1 MSHRYFNTEL
11 IMSTRFFSQQQ
22 AASSL
27 EKYEIN
33 ITNVIF
39 KTDAYNEKFQNSGNL
54 SFNFIP
60 NTNKDTDQIQMSMQL
75 NQNTNQTSAISAV
88 VRTYTDKQNM
98 KVQLNTGN
106 ITLQTSDDSYM
117 YFITSY
123 IRKIYAK
130 NSQDDPSNST
140 YLVDTKTVN
149 VQENV
154 YSINEEYEF
163 SGEILQGRPIIVVE
177 YFIVT
182 SCFMN
187 TVECLISTNG
197 IGINNTSPASYNLRA
212 NIYKD
217 GSSKPW
223 GNFNRPYIQ
232 FTKEDGDSHSELW
245 GITYEDSLINRGNLV
260 IPDFKMISF
269 QVVYR
274 ADNNQPFSSTY
285 CILYSVDSNDGY
297 TKLEDWHISTTVLA
311 GSDTWVE
318 SNVSIPQTCCKLL
331 LDIELIP

>member
-1 MSHRYFNTEL
+1 
-11 IMSTRFFSQQQ
+11 MSTRFFSQQQ

-39 KTDAYNEKFQNSGNL
+39 KTDAYNEKFQQSGNL
-54 SFNFIP
+54 SFNLIP

-130 NSQDDPSNST
+130 NSQNDPNNST

-163 SGEILQGRPIIVVE
+163 SGEILQGRPVIVVE
-177 YFIVT
+177 YYIVT

-187 TVECLISTNG
+187 TVECLISTNS
-197 IGINNTSPASYNLRA
+197 IGINNTSPANYNLKASIRK
-212 NIYKD
+212 N
-217 GSSKPW
+217 GSTASD

-232 FTKEDGDSHSELW
+232 FTKEDGDSHSEQW
-245 GITYEDSLINRGNLV
+245 RITYDDSLINRGNLV
-260 IPDFKMISF
+260 IPSFRMISS

-274 ADNNQPFSSTY
+274 ADNNQPFSITY
-285 CILYSVDSNDGY
+285 CILYSVDSNGGY
-297 TKLEDWHISTTVLA
+297 TKLEDWDISTTVLA
-311 GSDTWVE
+311 GSDAWVE

>member
-1 MSHRYFNTEL
+1 
-11 IMSTRFFSQQQ
+11 MSTRFFSQQQ

-39 KTDAYNEKFQNSGNL
+39 KTDAYNEKFQQSGNL
-54 SFNFIP
+54 SFNLIP

-75 NQNTNQTSAISAV
+75 NRNTNQTSAISGV

-106 ITLQTSDDSYM
+106 ITLQTADDSYV

-130 NSQDDPSNST
+130 NSQDDPNNST
-140 YLVDTKTVN
+140 YLVDTKTVK

-163 SGEILQGRPIIVVE
+163 SGGILQGRPVIVVE
-177 YFIVT
+177 YFIIT
-182 SCFMN
+182 SCYMN
-187 TVECLISTNG
+187 TVECLISTNN
-197 IGINNTSPASYNLRA
+197 IGINNTTPASYNLTASIRK
-212 NIYKD
+212 N
-217 GSSKPW
+217 GSTASD

-232 FTKEDGDSHSELW
+232 FTKEDGDSHSEQW
-245 GITYEDSLINRGNLV
+245 AITYDDSLINRGNLI
-260 IPDFKMISF
+260 IPSFMMISS
-269 QVVYR
+269 QVAYR
-274 ADNNQPFSSTY
+274 ADNDQPFSSTY
-285 CILYSVDSNDGY
+285 CILYSVDSNGGY
-297 TKLEDWHISTTVLA
+297 TKLEDWHISTTVLI
-311 GSDTWVE
+311 GSDAWVE
-318 SNVSIPQTCCKLL
+318 SNVNIPQTCCKLF

>member
-1 MSHRYFNTEL
+1 
-11 IMSTRFFSQQQ
+11 MSTRFFSQQQ

-39 KTDAYNEKFQNSGNL
+39 KTDAYNEKFQQSGNL
-54 SFNFIP
+54 SFNLIP

-75 NQNTNQTSAISAV
+75 NWNTNQTSAISGV
-88 VRTYTDKQNM
+88 VKTYTDKQNM

-106 ITLQTSDDSYM
+106 ITLKTSDGSYI

-130 NSQDDPSNST
+130 NSQNDPNNST

-163 SGEILQGRPIIVVE
+163 SGEILQGRPVIVVE

-182 SCFMN
+182 SCFMD
-187 TVECLISTNG
+187 TVKCLISTNS
-197 IGINNTSPASYNLRA
+197 IGINNTSPANYNLTASIRK
-212 NIYKD
+212 N
-217 GSSKPW
+217 GSTASD

-232 FTKEDGDSHSELW
+232 FTKEDGDSHPEQW
-245 GITYEDSLINRGNLV
+245 RITYDDSLINRGNLI
-260 IPDFKMISF
+260 IPSFRMISS

-285 CILYSVDSNDGY
+285 CILYSVDSNGGY

-311 GSDTWVE
+311 GSNAWVE
-318 SNVSIPQTCCKLL
+318 SNVNIPQTCCELF

>member
-1 MSHRYFNTEL
+1 
-11 IMSTRFFSQQQ
+11 MSTRFFSQQQ

-39 KTDAYNEKFQNSGNL
+39 KTDAYNEKFQQSGNL
-54 SFNFIP
+54 SFNLIP
-60 NTNKDTDQIQMSMQL
+60 NANKYTDQIQMSMQL
-75 NQNTNQTSAISAV
+75 NRNTNQTSAISGV

-98 KVQLNTGN
+98 MVQLNTGN
-106 ITLQTSDDSYM
+106 IILQTSDDNYM

-130 NSQDDPSNST
+130 NSQNDPNNST

-149 VQENV
+149 VQKNV

-163 SGEILQGRPIIVVE
+163 SGEILQGRPMIVVE
-177 YFIVT
+177 YSIVT

-197 IGINNTSPASYNLRA
+197 IGINNTSPANYNLTASIRK
-212 NIYKD
+212 N
-217 GSSKPW
+217 GSTASD

-232 FTKEDGDSHSELW
+232 FTKEDGDSHSEQW
-245 GITYEDSLINRGNLV
+245 VITYDDSLINRGNLI
-260 IPDFKMISF
+260 IPSFRMISS

-274 ADNNQPFSSTY
+274 ADNNQPFSNTY
-285 CILYSVDSNDGY
+285 CILYLVDSNGGY
-297 TKLEDWHISTTVLA
+297 TKLEDWDVPTTVLA
-311 GSDTWVE
+311 GSNAWVE
-318 SNVSIPQTCCKLL
+318 SNISIPQTCCKLF

>member
-1 MSHRYFNTEL
+1 
-11 IMSTRFFSQQQ
+11 MSTRFFSQQQ

-39 KTDAYNEKFQNSGNL
+39 KTDAYNEKFQQSGNL
-54 SFNFIP
+54 SFNLIP

-106 ITLQTSDDSYM
+106 ITLQTSDDSYI

-130 NSQDDPSNST
+130 NSQNDPNNST

-149 VQENV
+149 VPEHA
-154 YSINEEYEF
+154 YFINEEYEF
-163 SGEILQGRPIIVVE
+163 SGEILQGRPVIVVE
-177 YFIVT
+177 YYIVT

-187 TVECLISTNG
+187 TVECLISTNS
-197 IGINNTSPASYNLRA
+197 IGINNTSPANYNLKA
-212 NIYKD
+212 SIHKN
-217 GSSKPW
+217 GSMAPDS
-223 GNFNRPYIQ
+223 NFNRPYIQ
-232 FTKEDGDSHSELW
+232 FTKEDGDSHSEQW
-245 GITYEDSLINRGNLV
+245 GVITYDDSLVNRGDLI
-260 IPDFKMISF
+260 IPSFRMISS

-285 CILYSVDSNDGY
+285 CILYSVDSNGGY
-297 TKLEDWHISTTVLA
+297 TKLEDWDVPTTVLA
-311 GSDTWVE
+311 GSNAWVE
-318 SNVSIPQTCCKLL
+318 SNVSIPQTCCKLFL
-331 LDIELIP
+331 YIELIP

>member
-1 MSHRYFNTEL
+1 
-11 IMSTRFFSQQQ
+11 MSTRFFSQQQ

-39 KTDAYNEKFQNSGNL
+39 KTDAYNEKFQQSGNL
-54 SFNFIP
+54 SFNLIP

-106 ITLQTSDDSYM
+106 ITLQTSDDSYI

-130 NSQDDPSNST
+130 NSQNDPNNST

-149 VQENV
+149 VPEHA
-154 YSINEEYEF
+154 YFINEEYEF
-163 SGEILQGRPIIVVE
+163 SGEILQGRPVIVVE
-177 YFIVT
+177 YYIVT

-187 TVECLISTNG
+187 TVECLISTNS
-197 IGINNTSPASYNLRA
+197 IGINNTSPANYNLKA
-212 NIYKD
+212 SIHKN
-217 GSSKPW
+217 GSMAPDS
-223 GNFNRPYIQ
+223 NFNRPYIQ
-232 FTKEDGDSHSELW
+232 FTKEDGDSHSEQW
-245 GITYEDSLINRGNLV
+245 GVITYDDSLVNRGDLI
-260 IPDFKMISF
+260 IPSFRMISS

-285 CILYSVDSNDGY
+285 CILCSVDSNDGY
-297 TKLEDWHISTTVLA
+297 TKLEDWDVPTTVLA
-311 GSDTWVE
+311 GSNAWVE
-318 SNVSIPQTCCKLL
+318 SNVSIPQTCCKLFL
-331 LDIELIP
+331 YIELIP

>member
-1 MSHRYFNTEL
+1 
-11 IMSTRFFSQQQ
+11 MSTRFFSQQQ

-27 EKYEIN
+27 EKYEIK
-33 ITNVIF
+33 IINVIF
-39 KTDAYNEKFQNSGNL
+39 KTDAYNEKFQQSGNL

-60 NTNKDTDQIQMSMQL
+60 NANRDTDQIQMSMQL
-75 NQNTNQTSAISAV
+75 NQNTNQTSAMSGV

-106 ITLQTSDDSYM
+106 ITLQTSDDNYM

-130 NSQDDPSNST
+130 NSQDDPNNNT

-149 VQENV
+149 VQKNV

-187 TVECLISTNG
+187 TVECLISTEG
-197 IGINNTSPASYNLRA
+197 IGINNTPPASYSLEASIRKN
-212 NIYKD
+212 
-217 GSSKPW
+217 GSTASD
-223 GNFNRPYIQ
+223 GNFNRSYIQ

-245 GITYEDSLINRGNLV
+245 GITYDDSLINRGDLI
-260 IPDFKMISF
+260 IPSFRMISF

-274 ADNNQPFSSTY
+274 ADNHQPFSTTY
-285 CILYSVDSNDGY
+285 CILYSVDSNGGY
-297 TKLEDWHISTTVLA
+297 TKLEDWDVPTTVLTSSNA
-311 GSDTWVE
+311 WVE
-318 SNVSIPQTCCKLL
+318 SNVSIPQTCCKLF
-331 LDIELIP
+331 LDITLIP

>member
-1 MSHRYFNTEL
+1 
-11 IMSTRFFSQQQ
+11 MSTRFFSQQQ

-39 KTDAYNEKFQNSGNL
+39 KTDAYNEKFQQSGNL
-54 SFNFIP
+54 SFNLIP

-106 ITLQTSDDSYM
+106 ITLQTSDDIYI

-130 NSQDDPSNST
+130 NSQNDPNNST

-149 VQENV
+149 VPEHA
-154 YSINEEYEF
+154 YFINEEYEF
-163 SGEILQGRPIIVVE
+163 SGEILQGRPVIVVE
-177 YFIVT
+177 YYIVT

-187 TVECLISTNG
+187 TVECLISTNS
-197 IGINNTSPASYNLRA
+197 IGINNTSPANYNLKA
-212 NIYKD
+212 SIHKN
-217 GSSKPW
+217 GSMAPDS
-223 GNFNRPYIQ
+223 NFNRPYIQ
-232 FTKEDGDSHSELW
+232 FTKEDGDSHSEQW
-245 GITYEDSLINRGNLV
+245 GVITYDDSLINRGDLI
-260 IPDFKMISF
+260 IPSFRMISS

-285 CILYSVDSNDGY
+285 CILCSVDSNDGY
-297 TKLEDWHISTTVLA
+297 TKLEDWDVPTTVLA
-311 GSDTWVE
+311 GSNAWVE
-318 SNVSIPQTCCKLL
+318 SNVSIPQTCCKLFL
-331 LDIELIP
+331 YIELIP

>member
-1 MSHRYFNTEL
+1 
-11 IMSTRFFSQQQ
+11 MSTRFFSQQQ

-39 KTDAYNEKFQNSGNL
+39 KTDAYNEKFQQSGNL
-54 SFNFIP
+54 SFNLIP

-75 NQNTNQTSAISAV
+75 NQNTNQTSAISGV

-106 ITLQTSDDSYM
+106 ITLQTSDGSYM

-130 NSQDDPSNST
+130 NSQDDPNNST

-149 VQENV
+149 VQEYV

-163 SGEILQGRPIIVVE
+163 SGEILQGRPVIVVE
-177 YFIVT
+177 YFIIT
-182 SCFMN
+182 SCYMN
-187 TVECLISTNG
+187 TVECLISTNN
-197 IGINNTSPASYNLRA
+197 IGINNTSPANYNLKASIRK
-212 NIYKD
+212 N
-217 GSSKPW
+217 GSTASD

-232 FTKEDGDSHSELW
+232 FIKEDGDSHSEQW
-245 GITYEDSLINRGNLV
+245 AITYDDSLINRGNLI
-260 IPDFKMISF
+260 IPSFRMISS
-269 QVVYR
+269 QVAYR
-274 ADNNQPFSSTY
+274 ADNDQPFSSTY
-285 CILYSVDSNDGY
+285 CILYSVDSNGGY
-297 TKLEDWHISTTVLA
+297 TKLEDWDVPTTVLA
-311 GSDTWVE
+311 GSNAWVE
-318 SNVSIPQTCCKLL
+318 SNVSIPQTCCKLF

>member
-11 IMSTRFFSQQQ
+11 IMSTKFFSQQQ

-27 EKYEIN
+27 EKYEIK
-33 ITNVIF
+33 ITNVMF
-39 KTDAYNEKFQNSGNL
+39 KTDVYNEKFQQSGKL
-54 SFNFIP
+54 SFNFIS
-60 NTNKDTDQIQMSMQL
+60 NANNDLDQIQMSMQL
-75 NQNTNQTSAISAV
+75 NQNTNQTSAMAGIV
-88 VRTYTDKQNM
+88 KTYTDRQNM
-98 KVQLNTGN
+98 RVQLNTGN
-106 ITLQTSDDSYM
+106 IILQTSDGIYM

-123 IRKIYAK
+123 RRKIYAK
-130 NSQDDPSNST
+130 NSQDDPNNST

-177 YFIVT
+177 YSIVT

-187 TVECLISTNG
+187 TVKCLISTND
-197 IGINNTSPASYNLRA
+197 IGINNISPVNYNLKASIRK
-212 NIYKD
+212 N
-217 GSSKPW
+217 GSTASD
-223 GNFNRPYIQ
+223 GNFDRPYIQ
-232 FTKEDGDSHSELW
+232 FTKEDGDSHTEHW
-245 GITYEDSLINRGNLV
+245 GITYDDSLINRGNLI
-260 IPDFKMISF
+260 IPSFRMISS

-274 ADNNQPFSSTY
+274 ADDGQPFSSTY
-285 CILYSVDSNDGY
+285 CILYSVDSSGGY
-297 TKLEDWHISTTVLA
+297 IRLKDWHVLTTVLM

-318 SNVSIPQTCCKLL
+318 SNISIPQTCCELL

>member
-1 MSHRYFNTEL
+1 
-11 IMSTRFFSQQQ
+11 MSTRFFSQQQ

-39 KTDAYNEKFQNSGNL
+39 KTDAYNEKFQQSGNL
-54 SFNFIP
+54 SFNLIP

-106 ITLQTSDDSYM
+106 IILQTSDDIYM

-130 NSQDDPSNST
+130 NSPDDPNNST

-149 VQENV
+149 VQKNV

-163 SGEILQGRPIIVVE
+163 SGEILQGRPMILVE
-177 YFIVT
+177 YYIVT

-197 IGINNTSPASYNLRA
+197 IGINNTSPANYNLTASIRE
-212 NIYKD
+212 N
-217 GSSKPW
+217 GSSKPY

-232 FTKEDGDSHSELW
+232 FTKEDGDSHSEQW
-245 GITYEDSLINRGNLV
+245 RITYDDSLINRGDLI
-260 IPDFKMISF
+260 IPSFRMISS

-274 ADNNQPFSSTY
+274 ADDNQPFSSTY

-311 GSDTWVE
+311 GSNAWVE
-318 SNVSIPQTCCKLL
+318 SNINIPQTCCKLFL
-331 LDIELIP
+331 YIELIP

>member
-1 MSHRYFNTEL
+1 
-11 IMSTRFFSQQQ
+11 MSTKFFSQQQ

-39 KTDAYNEKFQNSGNL
+39 KTDAYNEKFQQSGNL

-60 NTNKDTDQIQMSMQL
+60 NTNKDLDQIQMSMQL

-106 ITLQTSDDSYM
+106 IILQTADDSYM

-130 NSQDDPSNST
+130 NSQDDPNNST

-163 SGEILQGRPIIVVE
+163 SGEILQGRPMIVVE
-177 YFIVT
+177 YYIVT

-187 TVECLISTNG
+187 TVECLISTND
-197 IGINNTSPASYNLRA
+197 IGINNTSPVNYNLTASIR
-212 NIYKD
+212 KK
-217 GSSKPW
+217 GSTASD

-232 FTKEDGDSHSELW
+232 FTKEDGDFHSEQW
-245 GITYEDSLINRGNLV
+245 GITYDDSLINRGNL
-260 IPDFKMISF
+260 IISSFKMISS

-274 ADNNQPFSSTY
+274 ADDNQPFSSTY
-285 CILYSVDSNDGY
+285 CILYSVDSNGGY
-297 TKLEDWHISTTVLA
+297 IRLKDWHILTTVLM
-311 GSDTWVE
+311 GSDAWVE
-318 SNVSIPQTCCKLL
+318 SNVSIPQTCCKLFL
-331 LDIELIP
+331 NIELIP

>member
-1 MSHRYFNTEL
+1 
-11 IMSTRFFSQQQ
+11 MSTRFFSQQQ

-39 KTDAYNEKFQNSGNL
+39 KTDAYNEKFQQSGNL
-54 SFNFIP
+54 SFNLIP
-60 NTNKDTDQIQMSMQL
+60 NTNKDTDQIQLSMQL

-106 ITLQTSDDSYM
+106 ITLQTSDGDYM
-117 YFITSY
+117 YLITSY

-130 NSQDDPSNST
+130 NSLNDPNNST
-140 YLVDTKTVN
+140 LVDTKTVN
-149 VQENV
+149 VQKNV

-177 YFIVT
+177 YYIVT

-197 IGINNTSPASYNLRA
+197 IGINNTSPANYNLTASIRK
-212 NIYKD
+212 N
-217 GSSKPW
+217 GSTASD

-245 GITYEDSLINRGNLV
+245 RITYDDSLINRGNLI
-260 IPDFKMISF
+260 IPSFRMISSR
-269 QVVYR
+269 VVYR
-274 ADNNQPFSSTY
+274 ADDNQPFSSTY
-285 CILYSVDSNDGY
+285 CILYSVDSNGGY
-297 TKLEDWHISTTVLA
+297 TKLEDWHVSTTVLA
-311 GSDTWVE
+311 GSNTWVE
-318 SNVSIPQTCCKLL
+318 SNVSIPQTCCKLF